1 MVVFLLFQVL
11 RSCECL
17 RKSHVIECARETLR
31 MSRRN
36 EKEIKA
42 QHVRPPI
49 RHRVCQLIFLSRL
62 KLRKKFNE
70 VAETMNVK
78 SPISRHFQ
86 FRFSYKN
93 KLFLNL
99 FYAARGKKQEK
110 SFNLQL
116 HNIRDLFCALRQKS
130 EQFDSRD
137 KVISSHSHS
146 ERDFFASSFSINAS
160 EVSLARNIPSLN

>member
-1 MVVFLLFQVL
+1 M
-11 RSCECL
+11 RMS

-70 VAETMNVK
+70 VAETNVK

-116 HNIRDLFCALRQKS
+116 HNVRDLFCALRQKAS
-130 EQFDSRD
+130 NLTREIKSFR
-137 KVISSHSHS
+137 VIHIPNEISSLLLLQSTP
-146 ERDFFASSFSINAS
+146 RRCLWPATFR
-160 EVSLARNIPSLN
+160 L